1 MTFSSRRWP
10 EHDLIEKEYPRRG
23 RHWIAKRIGRSPDVV
38 HAYAR
43 RHGLELG
50 DVPNHVRINEL
61 AELTGQRPHSVWQ
74 RAKTEGVLRR
84 FKADTKARNT
94 IAAVVPI
101 EWADA
106 YAAEITTRA
115 AGEELR
121 ETDGWLTTYQLTD
134 LWKVGKGTVLRG
146 LNGKGV
152 LAPLLEDARTT
163 RGLSA
168 APSGRWLMHPSDA
181 QRIAERLDADRQ
193 KAKRLISTKS
203 IAIEENVMQSYAAD
217 IGRELG
223 GELLFVH
230 GRLMCH
236 VTPQVAKAMRR
247 RFRETKGLTPR
258 TPRPNKH
265 TPPKRCTVCGQ
276 LFHRR
281 QALTGQPGYES
292 PGSFNQRKTCGPTCH
307 QKQSRMTRYGAAHR
321 GLDPGGRDALAPANT
336 AAQHRSM
343 EAQ

>member
-10 EHDLIEKEYPRRG
+10 EHELIEREYPRKG
-23 RHWIAKRIGRSPDVV
+23 RHWIAKRIGRSPGVV

-61 AELTGQRPHSVWQ
+61 AELTGQLPNSIWQ

-84 FKADTKARNT
+84 FKADTKTRNT
-94 IAAVVPI
+94 FAAVVPI

-106 YAAEITTRA
+106 YAEEVTTR
-115 AGEELR
+115 EENEALR
-121 ETDGWLTTYQLTD
+121 ESDGWLTTYQLVD

-146 LNGKGV
+146 LNGRGV
-152 LAPLLEDARTT
+152 LAPLLEEARTA
-163 RGLSA
+163 RGLGA
-168 APSGRWLMHPSDA
+168 VKDGRWLMHPGDA
-181 QRIAERLDADRQ
+181 QRIAERLEADRA
-193 KAKRLISTKS
+193 KAKRMISTKS

-223 GELLFVH
+223 GILLFVH

-236 VTPQVAKAMRR
+236 VTPKTAKAMRR
-247 RFRETKGLTPR
+247 RFRENKGLE
-258 TPRPNKH
+258 PRPFKARKV
-265 TPPKRCTVCGQ
+265 TPPKVCTVCGE

-281 QALTGQPGYES
+281 QVPGGQPGYES
-292 PGSFNQRKTCGPTCH
+292 PGSFKQRKTCGPTCH
-307 QKQSRMTRYGAAHR
+307 QEQSRRTRYAT
-321 GLDPGGRDALAPANT
+321 ALARQETP
-336 AAQHRSM
+336 
-343 EAQ
+343 

>member
-1 MTFSSRRWP
+1 MTFERRNPTRWP

-23 RHWIAKRIGRSPDVV
+23 RHWIAKKIGRSPDVI

-50 DVPNHVRINEL
+50 DMPGWIRVSEL
-61 AELTGQRPHSVWQ
+61 AHLLDLDPPTVHQ
-74 RAKTEGVLRR
+74 RAEAEGVIRR
-84 FKADTKARNT
+84 VRAATKARAT
-94 IAAVVPI
+94 IAAVVPQ

-106 YAAEITTRA
+106 YAREITARLD
-115 AGEELR
+115 GEALR
-121 ETDGWLTTYQLTD
+121 ENEGWLTTYELVD

-152 LAPLLEDARTT
+152 LAPFLDGARAA
-163 RGLSA
+163 RGLGA
-168 APSGRWLMHPSDA
+168 VKGGRWLMHPSDA

-217 IGRELG
+217 VGRELG

-258 TPRPNKH
+258 TPRPTKH

-281 QALTGQPGYES
+281 RALAGEPGYES
-292 PGSFNQRKTCGPTCH
+292 PGQFKQRKTCGPDCH
-307 QKQSRMTRYGAAHR
+307 QKQSRRTRYGT
-321 GLDPGGRDALAPANT
+321 ALT
-336 AAQHRSM
+336 GM
-343 EAQ
+343 ETT